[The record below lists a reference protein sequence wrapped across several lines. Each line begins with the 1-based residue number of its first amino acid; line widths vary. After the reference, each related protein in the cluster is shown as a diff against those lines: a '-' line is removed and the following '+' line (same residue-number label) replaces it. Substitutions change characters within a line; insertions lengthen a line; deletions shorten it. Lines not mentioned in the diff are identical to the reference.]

1 MQEAIRWQHI
11 AAVIVMRYKIHDD
24 DDDDNDDEDDDDD
37 DDDDDVNIIG
47 LETFHSRC
55 SQALTWTLC

>member
-1 MQEAIRWQHI
+1 
-11 AAVIVMRYKIHDD
+11 MRYKIHDD